1 MDYTNQD
8 KLHEINEHGLV
19 YEIGSLYDYFKRITD
34 PRSKL
39 GKQYAL
45 NTILVWMV
53 LAKLSGQDK
62 PSGMAEW
69 IAHRKEL
76 WVEYRITNKSK
87 TPSHMT
93 YRRILQQIISV
104 EEFEKL
110 LKEYHQQFMKKGKE
124 VIFSMDGKT
133 VRGTIPSGERRGT
146 HLLAIYVPQQGL
158 VLAQARV
165 NLKENEITAAPQLLK
180 QVPLEGAIVI
190 ADAMHT
196 QKAMARQVVD
206 DGGDYILSVKDN
218 QSRTRW
224 AIEKLFVHEVCNLQK
239 GASLSKDFRMAVKI
253 EKGHGRIEKRTIM
266 TSTLLNDYLEEW
278 PYLAQVFRLEHIT
291 WYDQMSRYTR
301 EITYGITSLQS
312 EKASPEKLL
321 NLKKTY
327 WGIESGLH
335 YRRDV
340 TLQEDS
346 TRLTVGDSGQ
356 NMAILN
362 NLVLGLCLS
371 SGLNNLA
378 GARRFLDA
386 FPARALSLLTSA
398 KIPSL

>member
-8 KLHEINEHGLV
+8 KNEEINEHGMV
-19 YEIGSLYDYFKRITD
+19 YEIGSLYDYFNRITD

-45 NTILVWMV
+45 NTILVWMA
-53 LAKLSGQDK
+53 LAKLGGQDK

-76 WVEYRITNKSK
+76 WVEYRITNKNK

-110 LKEYHQQFMKKGKE
+110 LKEYHQQFMEKGQE
-124 VIFSMDGKT
+124 VVFSMDGKT
-133 VRGTIPSGERRGT
+133 VRGTIPGGERRGT
-146 HLLAIYVPQQGL
+146 HLLAIYVPQRGL
-158 VLAQARV
+158 VLAQTRV
-165 NLKENEITAAPQLLK
+165 DMKENEITAAPQLLK
-180 QVPLEGAIVI
+180 QVSLEGAIVI

-196 QKAMARQVVD
+196 QKTMARQVVD
-206 DGGDYILSVKDN
+206 DGGDYILTVKNN

-239 GASLSKDFRMAVKI
+239 GASLSKDFQMAMKT

-278 PYLAQVFRLEHIT
+278 PYLAQVFRVEHIT
-291 WYDQMSRYTR
+291 WYDHMNRYRR
-301 EITYGITSLQS
+301 EITYGITSLQPQ
-312 EKASPEKLL
+312 KANPKKILEL
-321 NLKKTY
+321 NKTY
-327 WGIESGLH
+327 WGIECGLH

-340 TLQEDS
+340 TLQEDY
-346 TRLTVGDSGQ
+346 TRLTVGASGQ

-371 SGLNNLA
+371 SGLKNLA
-378 GARRFLDA
+378 SARRLLDA
-386 FPARALSLLTSA
+386 YPKKALALLTSA

>member
-8 KLHEINEHGLV
+8 KTQEINEYGLI
-19 YEIGSLYDYFKRITD
+19 YEIGSLYDYFNQITD

-45 NTILVWMV
+45 STILIWMV
-53 LAKLSGQDK
+53 LAKLGGQDK
-62 PSGMAEW
+62 PSGIAEW

-76 WVEYRITNKSK
+76 WMEYRITNKRK

-110 LKEYHQQFMKKGKE
+110 LKGYQQHHLKKGQE
-124 VIFSMDGKT
+124 VVFSMDGKT
-133 VRGTIPSGERRGT
+133 VRGTIPNGERRGT

-158 VLAQARV
+158 VLAQVRV
-165 NLKENEITAAPQLLK
+165 DLKENEITAAPHLLK
-180 QVPLEGAIVI
+180 QVSLEGAIVI

-196 QKAMARQVVD
+196 QKAMARQVVE
-206 DGGDYILSVKDN
+206 DGGHYVLTAKDN
-218 QSRTRW
+218 QSHTRW

-239 GASLSKDFRMAVKI
+239 GAPLSKDFQMAVKT

-278 PYLAQVFRLEHIT
+278 PYLAQVFRVEHIT
-291 WYDQMSRYTR
+291 WYDQMHRYTR
-301 EITYGITSLQS
+301 DIKYGITSLQP
-312 EKASPEKLL
+312 EMVSPDKLL
-321 NLKKTY
+321 GFIKTY

-340 TLQEDS
+340 ILQEDD

-362 NLVLGLCLS
+362 NLVIGLCMS
-371 SGLNNLA
+371 SGLKNLA
-378 GARRFLDA
+378 SARRFLDA
-386 FPARALSLLTSA
+386 FPDQALSLLTSR

>member
-1 MDYTNQD
+1 
-8 KLHEINEHGLV
+8 
-19 YEIGSLYDYFKRITD
+19 
-34 PRSKL
+34 
-39 GKQYAL
+39 
-45 NTILVWMV
+45 MV
-53 LAKLSGQDK
+53 LAKLGGQDK

-69 IAHRKEL
+69 ITHRKEL
-76 WVEYRITNKSK
+76 WMEYRITNKRK

-93 YRRILQQIISV
+93 YRRVLQQIISV
-104 EEFEKL
+104 EEFEQL
-110 LKEYHQQFMKKGKE
+110 LKGYHQQYLQRGQE
-124 VIFSMDGKT
+124 VVFSMDGKT
-133 VRGTIPSGERRGT
+133 VRGTIPRGERRGT

-165 NLKENEITAAPQLLK
+165 DLKENEITAAPHLLK
-180 QVPLEGAIVI
+180 QVSLEGAIVI

-196 QKAMARQVVD
+196 QKAMARQVVE
-206 DGGDYILSVKDN
+206 GGGQYILTAKGN

-239 GASLSKDFRMAVKI
+239 GVSLSKDFQMAVKT

-266 TSTLLNDYLEEW
+266 TSTLLNDYLAEW
-278 PYLAQVFRLEHIT
+278 PYLAQVFRVEHIT
-291 WYDQMSRYTR
+291 WYDQMSRFTR
-301 EITYGITSLQS
+301 EITYGITSLHP

-321 NLKKTY
+321 ELIKAY
-327 WGIESGLH
+327 WGIECGLH

-340 TLQEDS
+340 TLQEDR

-362 NLVLGLCLS
+362 NLVLGLCFS
-371 SGLNNLA
+371 SGLKNLA
-378 GARRFLDA
+378 SARRFLDA
-386 FPARALSLLTSA
+386 FPAKALSLLTSA